1 MPGYVVLYKYTQ
13 KGLADVR
20 GDFERSIGRKE
31 AAEKRGFRVIGIWYT
46 MGQYD
51 CVAVVEAPDDQALA
65 AGLLAGGAAQGYYT
79 TQTMRAFS
87 EEEFAAI
94 VSKLP

>member
-1 MPGYVVLYKYTQ
+1 MSGYVVLYRYTQ
-13 KGLADVR
+13 KGLADLK
-20 GDFERSIGRKE
+20 GDVERSRLRRE

-51 CVAVVEAPDDQALA
+51 CVAVVEAPDDQAMA